1 MSTNLIFLFNAVDS
15 AELYGES
22 TLSVFQ
28 PLKVVYWIM

>member
-22 TLSVFQ
+22 TLSVFFSR
-28 PLKVVYWIM
+28 